1 MPIPTSDL
9 QKQVKAPSV
18 AEGKAVNFSDQAA
31 AQMQALNEDI
41 VKSGNLLAK
50 GLQIAATQYV
60 NVKRR
65 ASDDAAKQ
73 AFNDYEVAKDDLNT
87 QLQSLEGQD
96 AVDFYYG
103 DYTKKINEAHQKLT
117 AVLDSLPDK
126 DIAQQYRDKVNDINQ
141 KNRGFS
147 YLSAKRQENAVRD
160 ADHKAFLQNVS
171 MEHVNDMVTAPEG
184 VNRYEYAAANAY
196 KDIDDANA
204 EYLASRGL
212 NTEAIRKAAN
222 QEVMTKFAGEMLRN
236 VANSADWDG
245 SRTGQVYQ
253 NEILPAVKA
262 MQKYVD
268 QGTYQQLLQYY
279 AGEAIRTD
287 ASLRP
292 QDFINPKTGEVRK
305 DFVNKNY
312 YGLTPWQK
320 TQILD
325 SVRTSLNGSHNS
337 SLSGAETKERN
348 DILDREVRH
357 LADDMGDLGLETNA
371 DYRAL
376 QFQEG
381 LSKDDVIDLKAQAMK
396 KFDLAK
402 ALSLLNR
409 MDKFRSTPITL
420 TTGKEVLQDDDR
432 VRKMYNDL
440 YRFTEIYIRE
450 YKGQLK
456 NTPGVWGA
464 IKDNIFGTNPSVR
477 NAAISDLIESQALQ
491 YRGSNQGAGKIL
503 DSLLF
508 MDYAMGLDP
517 SVNWDAPAD
526 SREGFYNPAVL
537 GKVKEYAVAGL
548 GESGGGFEVYRN
560 DGIANAKSIIG
571 GQKGNKQQSDYL
583 QMMNRINA
591 NLSYTKLGELAGGV
605 TVTGPDVASWQNIRA
620 LAIQKAR
627 YIQKEKV
634 KQELMKQ
641 TEKFY
646 RNVAEKDLQAQ
657 EEEQKQIKEF
667 NGGYK

>member
-41 VKSGNLLAK
+41 LKSGNLLAK

-73 AFNDYEVAKDDLNT
+73 AFNDYEVEKDDLNT
-87 QLQSLEGQD
+87 QLQSLGGQD

-147 YLSAKRQENAVRD
+147 YLYTKREEKKF
-160 ADHKAFLQNVS
+160 KASQTAATKINL
-171 MEHVNDMVTAPEG
+171 MTERANDMAVAPEG
-184 VNRYEYAAANAY
+184 VDRYEYAAANAY
-196 KDIDDANA
+196 NDID
-204 EYLASRGL
+204 SI
-212 NTEAIRKAAN
+212 NTEELEREGLYSEETRKAAN
-222 QEVMTKFAGEMLRN
+222 QKDMTEFAGIMLRN
-236 VANSADWDG
+236 VANAADWDG

-262 MQKYVD
+262 MQKYID

-371 DYRAL
+371 DYRML
-376 QFQEG
+376 QFQED
-381 LSKDDVIDLKAQAMK
+381 LPKEEVIALKAQAMK
-396 KFDLAK
+396 KFDLVK
-402 ALSLLNR
+402 ALNLMNR
-409 MDKFRSTPITL
+409 MDKFRNTPITL

-432 VRKMYNDL
+432 VRKMYNDM

-537 GKVKEYAVAGL
+537 SKVKEYSVAGL
-548 GESGGGFEVYRN
+548 GEWGGGFEVYRN
-560 DGIANAKSIIG
+560 DGIANAKSILG
-571 GQKGNKQQSDYL
+571 GNEKANKQQREYI
-583 QMMNRINA
+583 QMMNR
-591 NLSYTKLGELAGGV
+591 
-605 TVTGPDVASWQNIRA
+605 
-620 LAIQKAR
+620 AR
-627 YIQKEKV
+627 YFHMPPALQSGAEMVYNIESLPTNTSIALKSARKLREA
-634 KQELMKQ
+634 KQEEILKQ
-641 TEKFY
+641 TEMFF